1 MSLAV
6 TAGARA
12 AEDPPRAEML
22 AVARDLYGAAE
33 YERALGILERLK
45 TAAPAEHGDA
55 ATLEQYRALC
65 LLALGRPADAEQAIA
80 ALVLA
85 DPTFVPSDA
94 AMSPRLRS
102 TFRDVRART
111 LPQAIQQRYDDAKSA
126 FDRREFATAA
136 VGFSGVLRMLNDPD
150 LGPAASA
157 SPLSDIKTLSQ
168 GFRDLSTSAAVPPPS
183 APPASVPVAETPRA
197 QAAAAPPAWKIF
209 TADDTDVAPPVAERQ
224 GLPPFPQNL
233 PIARTGI
240 LEVVIDERGLV
251 ESVTMRVSVN
261 PMYDRMAVDAARSW
275 RYRPATR
282 AGVPVKFRKAV
293 QISVKRQQ

>member
-1 MSLAV
+1 
-6 TAGARA
+6 
-12 AEDPPRAEML
+12 
-22 AVARDLYGAAE
+22 VARDLYGAAE

-45 TAAPAEHGDA
+45 TAAPAGQGDA

-102 TFRDVRART
+102 TFRDVRVRT
-111 LPQAIQQRYDDAKSA
+111 LPQAIQQRYDEAKAA

-136 VGFSGVLRMLNDPD
+136 VAFSGVLRMLNDPD

-157 SPLSDIKTLSQ
+157 PPLSDIKTLSQ

-183 APPASVPVAETPRA
+183 APPAAAPAAEPPRA
-197 QAAAAPPAWKIF
+197 QAATAPPARKIF
-209 TADDTDVAPPVAERQ
+209 TVDDPDVVPPVAERQ
-224 GLPPFPQNL
+224 ALPAFPQNL
-233 PIARTGI
+233 ATARTGI
-240 LEVVIDERGLV
+240 LEVLIDERGLV
-251 ESVTMRVSVN
+251 ESVTMRMSVN
-261 PMYDRMAVDAARSW
+261 PMYDRMALDAARGW

-293 QISVKRQQ
+293 QISVKRQP